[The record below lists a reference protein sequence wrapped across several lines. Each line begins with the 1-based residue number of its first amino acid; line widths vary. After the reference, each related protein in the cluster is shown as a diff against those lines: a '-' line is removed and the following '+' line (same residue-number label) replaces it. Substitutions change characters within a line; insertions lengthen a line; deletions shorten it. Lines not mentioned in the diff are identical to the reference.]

1 MTSVHA
7 PDKAKHG
14 MGFPDA
20 PGTTNTPGNWAVT
33 DDRWLTKKNHWTDT
47 PAGKTAIEFV
57 SRITLGGI
65 FYALMENSK
74 AMARM
79 DTYERSYH
87 KDKLASD
94 DNKPMFLEKIAFFL
108 DNTVGK
114 LLYKGLDNTVFKG
127 KTVVKPS
134 GQEISKARDFLRFR
148 ETRNPHKQQDL
159 PGRSIGAEMTV
170 VTASF
175 AAMSAGSAVMRNILS
190 GIFNPRERA
199 SWSKDGKFDALH
211 VAKRVG
217 KKVWEIGTYNAG
229 EDAAV
234 ALPYVFYM
242 RGQRN
247 LLNKVYR
254 GFKYSS
260 DSVDNGGGVQ
270 LNDDGRVS
278 DHMLFAGAWD
288 LQGRFTVYNVFT
300 QLYRDLYDN
309 IGRGITQWWNGNK
322 EVHAPEWLKNPL
334 KLPGSILNSTRH
346 LIRYST
352 ISAIRSFL
360 QMTPSVPFFSIF
372 RVPGSKMNGI
382 AVHPKHGALYIA
394 NEDGTLE
401 TAVRANMGGYFYK
414 GDFVHH
420 NKQYDRGKQPLLRY
434 TDGTWF
440 NNELPFT
447 YQKGEDQFDPH
458 GFGRSSNR
466 LGDSLAVRMSDSIA
480 RGMHGVAESSL
491 VERGL
496 TPLFKLA
503 DKLGYQSNQRAK
515 EDKEFVY
522 KRLAK
527 ESLMAGIP
535 YAAYFGAK
543 VYTRES
549 YVNEQMNMAV
559 ERMVDGLL
567 HFNRKEVAAGIGEIS
582 NTMMRQP
589 LEDPERQAKLIEKHL
604 ANPSDK
610 SPRPIDWNAD
620 LHLQA
625 IEDIAAGKHLDKDA
639 VVRKLNQERSN
650 YYANKVE
657 QNKNRKNLLSQNT
670 DQNWAQKQEASPAEN
685 SQHLS

>member
-1 MTSVHA
+1 
-7 PDKAKHG
+7 
-14 MGFPDA
+14 
-20 PGTTNTPGNWAVT
+20 
-33 DDRWLTKKNHWTDT
+33 
-47 PAGKTAIEFV
+47 
-57 SRITLGGI
+57 
-65 FYALMENSK
+65 
-74 AMARM
+74 
-79 DTYERSYH
+79 
-87 KDKLASD
+87 
-94 DNKPMFLEKIAFFL
+94 
-108 DNTVGK
+108 
-114 LLYKGLDNTVFKG
+114 
-127 KTVVKPS
+127 
-134 GQEISKARDFLRFR
+134 
-148 ETRNPHKQQDL
+148 
-159 PGRSIGAEMTV
+159 
-170 VTASF
+170 
-175 AAMSAGSAVMRNILS
+175 
-190 GIFNPRERA
+190 
-199 SWSKDGKFDALH
+199 
-211 VAKRVG
+211 
-217 KKVWEIGTYNAG
+217 
-229 EDAAV
+229 
-234 ALPYVFYM
+234 
-242 RGQRN
+242 
-247 LLNKVYR
+247 
-254 GFKYSS
+254 
-260 DSVDNGGGVQ
+260 
-270 LNDDGRVS
+270 
-278 DHMLFAGAWD
+278 
-288 LQGRFTVYNVFT
+288 
-300 QLYRDLYDN
+300 
-309 IGRGITQWWNGNK
+309 
-322 EVHAPEWLKNPL
+322 
-334 KLPGSILNSTRH
+334 
-346 LIRYST
+346 
-352 ISAIRSFL
+352 
-360 QMTPSVPFFSIF
+360 
-372 RVPGSKMNGI
+372 MNGI

-657 QNKNRKNLLSQNT
+657 QNKNRENLLSQNT

-685 SQHLS
+685 SPHLS